1 MGLNRVRFLSRLF
14 TQLCPAHIWD
24 LWMTPVRTRAIIF
37 FAIITCSISPALEP
51 REILVIANSDIDAS
65 VRIGRYYCQKRGV
78 PADNFVSLPL
88 GKTAST
94 KISRDDYDSKLAEP
108 LRARLNDLKFA
119 GKIRCLLT
127 TYGVPIVVG
136 KRGQLPG
143 REDELKKVRELIEQ
157 GENRI
162 RRLEQDNIADLKRIA
177 PEKKRIE
184 KNINRYKLIIDIIE
198 GKETSASVD
207 SELSMV
213 MFRNYELYRWQV
225 NMLGSNSKNSQN
237 QDVLLAAGLG
247 TLMVSRLDGP
257 GEDIIKGLVDKA
269 ISAEQT
275 GLKGAA
281 YFDSRGI
288 FKKNQFGTYD
298 QSLRDLAHLTK
309 LRTDLSVE
317 LDETGAL
324 FLPGAC
330 PRTAVYCG
338 WYSLKKYIDAFD
350 FVDGAIGFH
359 IASFEAANLRDPNS
373 SHWCPAML
381 ADGITATL
389 GPVAEPYLHT
399 FPRPKEFFEEL
410 YNGKCLVEAY
420 YRTKPFNSWRL
431 ILIGDPLYRPFVE
444 RQ

>member
-1 MGLNRVRFLSRLF
+1 MDLNKIRFYRPHFNYIRDLLAMLLRIKAVILLVF
-14 TQLCPAHIWD
+14 TCCGVCI
-24 LWMTPVRTRAIIF
+24 
-37 FAIITCSISPALEP
+37 ALEP
-51 REILVIANSDIDAS
+51 REIFVIANSEIDAS
-65 VRIGRYYCQKRGV
+65 VRIANYYCQKRGV
-78 PADNFVSLPL
+78 PEDNIVTLPL
-88 GKTAST
+88 GKSAETT
-94 KISRDDYDSKLAEP
+94 ISRDDYNSKLAEP
-108 LRARLNDLKFA
+108 LRARLTDIRFA

-136 KRGQLPG
+136 GRGQLPG
-143 REDELKKVRELIEQ
+143 REDELRKIRELIEQ
-157 GENRI
+157 GKSRI
-162 RRLEQDNIADLKRIA
+162 EQLERDYIADLKRIA

-184 KNINRYKLIIDIIE
+184 NNMARYKLVIDIIE

-225 NMLGSNSKNSQN
+225 NMLCSSSKNSQN

-269 ISAEQT
+269 ISAEQA
-275 GLKGAA
+275 GLKGVA

-288 FKKNQFGTYD
+288 FRKDQFGTYD
-298 QSLRDLAHLTK
+298 QSLRDLAYLTK

-317 LDETGAL
+317 LDEAGAL

-330 PRTAVYCG
+330 PRTAIYCG
-338 WYSLKKYIDAFD
+338 WYSVKKYIDAFD
-350 FVDGAIGFH
+350 YVDGAIGYH
-359 IASFEAANLRDPNS
+359 IASFEAVGLRDPNS

-389 GPVAEPYLHT
+389 GAVAEPYLHS

-420 YRTKPFNSWRL
+420 YRTNPFNSWRL
-431 ILIGDPLYRPFVE
+431 VLIGDPLYRPFKE
-444 RQ
+444 HRD

>member
-1 MGLNRVRFLSRLF
+1 M
-14 TQLCPAHIWD
+14 
-24 LWMTPVRTRAIIF
+24 PVRAKVIILLVF
-37 FAIITCSISPALEP
+37 IFCEISPALEP
-51 REILVIANSDIDAS
+51 QEILVVANSEIDAS
-65 VRIGRYYCQKRGV
+65 VRIARYYCQKRGV
-78 PADNFVSLPL
+78 PADNIVTLPL
-88 GKTAST
+88 GTSAETA
-94 KISRDDYDSKLAEP
+94 ISRDDYDSKLAEP
-108 LRARLNDLKFA
+108 LRARLTDLKFA
-119 GKIRCLLT
+119 GKIKCLLT

-143 REDELKKVRELIEQ
+143 RENELKQLRELIEQ
-157 GENRI
+157 GKSRI
-162 RRLEQDNIADLKRIA
+162 EQLEQDNIADLKRIA

-184 KNINRYKLIIDIIE
+184 KNNTRLRLYIDIIE

-225 NMLGSNSKNSQN
+225 NMLRSSSKNSQN
-237 QDVLLAAGLG
+237 QDELLAVGLG

-269 ISAEQT
+269 ILAEQA
-275 GLKGAA
+275 GLEGAA

-288 FKKNQFGTYD
+288 FRKDQFGTYD
-298 QSLRDLAHLTK
+298 QSLRDLAYLTK

-317 LDETGAL
+317 LDETAAL

-338 WYSLKKYIDAFD
+338 WYSVKKYIDAFD
-350 FVDGAIGFH
+350 FVDGAVGFH
-359 IASFEAANLRDPNS
+359 IASFEAVGLRDPNN

-381 ADGITATL
+381 VDGITATL
-389 GPVAEPYLHT
+389 GAVAEPYLHS
-399 FPRPKEFFEEL
+399 FPQPREFFEEL

-420 YRTKPFNSWRL
+420 CRTKPFNSWRL
-431 ILIGDPLYRPFVE
+431 ILIGDPLYRPFKE
-444 RQ
+444 RRD

>member
-1 MGLNRVRFLSRLF
+1 
-14 TQLCPAHIWD
+14 
-24 LWMTPVRTRAIIF
+24 MTFVRTKAIILLVF
-37 FAIITCSISPALEP
+37 VSCGFSPALEP
-51 REILVIANSDIDAS
+51 QEILVISNSDIDAS
-65 VRIGRYYCQKRGV
+65 LRIGRYYCQKRGV
-78 PADNFVSLPL
+78 PTDNIVSLPL
-88 GKTAST
+88 GTSAKTT
-94 KISRDDYDSKLAEP
+94 ISRDDYDSKLAEP
-108 LRARLNDLKFA
+108 LRARLTDIKFA
-119 GKIRCLLT
+119 GKIKCLLT
-127 TYGVPIVVG
+127 TYGVPIIVG
-136 KRGQLPG
+136 KRGQLKG
-143 REDELKKVRELIEQ
+143 REQDLKKYGDLIEQ

-184 KNINRYKLIIDIIE
+184 SNISRYKLIIDIIE

-225 NMLGSNSKNSQN
+225 NMLGSSSKNSQQ

-257 GEDIIKGLVDKA
+257 GEDIVKGLVDKS

-288 FKKNQFGTYD
+288 FRKDQFGTYD

-350 FVDGAIGFH
+350 FVDGAVGFH
-359 IASFEAANLRDPNS
+359 IASFEAVNLRDPNS

-381 ADGITATL
+381 VDGITATL
-389 GPVAEPYLHT
+389 GPVTEPYLHT

-420 YRTKPFNSWRL
+420 CRTKPFNSWRL
-431 ILIGDPLYRPFVE
+431 ILIGDPLYRPFKE
-444 RQ
+444 RK

>member
-1 MGLNRVRFLSRLF
+1 
-14 TQLCPAHIWD
+14 
-24 LWMTPVRTRAIIF
+24 MTFIRTKAIIIL
-37 FAIITCSISPALEP
+37 AIITCGVSPALEP
-51 REILVIANSDIDAS
+51 REIFVVANSQVDASMRIAN
-65 VRIGRYYCQKRGV
+65 YYCQKRGV
-78 PADNFVSLPL
+78 PADNLISLPL
-88 GKTAST
+88 GESAETN
-94 KISRDDYDSKLAEP
+94 ISRDDYDSKLAEP
-108 LRARLNDLKFA
+108 LRARLADLKFS

-143 REDELKKVRELIEQ
+143 REGELKKMEELIEQ
-157 GENRI
+157 GEGRI
-162 RRLEQDNIADLKRIA
+162 RQLEQDNIADLKRIA

-184 KNINRYKLIIDIIE
+184 SNISRYKLVIDIIE
-198 GKETSASVD
+198 GKETNASVD

-213 MFRNYELYRWQV
+213 MFRHYELYRWQV
-225 NMLGSNSKNSQN
+225 NMLRSSSKNSQQ

-288 FKKNQFGTYD
+288 FRKDQFGTYD

-317 LDETGAL
+317 LDEAGAL
-324 FLPGAC
+324 FLPGTC

-350 FVDGAIGFH
+350 FVDGAVGFH

-373 SHWCPAML
+373 SNWCPAML

-389 GPVAEPYLHT
+389 GPVTEPYLHT

-420 YRTKPFNSWRL
+420 YRSKPFNSWRL
-431 ILIGDPLYRPFVE
+431 ILIGDPLYRPFKE
-444 RQ
+444 RQG